1 MSDHLGDKSRLAH
14 LRENHLE
21 MVCVAF
27 ETDAW
32 QEQITAI
39 VHFVKCLTISK
50 AGSVYNPMHWE
61 SNFKTIG
68 PQRVGHD

>member
-1 MSDHLGDKSRLAH
+1 
-14 LRENHLE
+14 

-39 VHFVKCLTISK
+39 VHFVKCLTIYK
-50 AGSVYNPMHWE
+50 AGSVYNPMNWE
-61 SNFKTIG
+61 SNFKTTG